1 MKYKAMVSIF
11 DRVDGFM
18 RPPVIHKFIG
28 NKVEVL
34 KKVRETI
41 NEAMKSETFVNA
53 MVNIDKA

>member
-1 MKYKAMVSIF
+1 MKWKAMVSIF

-18 RPPVIHKFIG
+18 RPPVVLKFSG
-28 NKVEVL
+28 NKAEVL

-41 NEAMKSETFVNA
+41 AEAMKSDTFINA